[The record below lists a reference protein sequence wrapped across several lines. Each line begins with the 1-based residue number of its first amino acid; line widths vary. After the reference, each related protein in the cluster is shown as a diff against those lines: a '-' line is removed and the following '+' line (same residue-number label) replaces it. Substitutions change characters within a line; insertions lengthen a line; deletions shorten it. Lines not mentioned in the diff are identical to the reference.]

1 MFKILWGILSLFLI
15 IIIFLR
21 MPQENIGLSSFAN
34 KSDIFGSPS
43 STQRT
48 LNYITGISVFAYLL
62 IAFNLN
68 LNWMEQFFCIQFK
81 WGYLYVYVVK
91 NLIFVTKHN
100 IGKNMRY

>member
-1 MFKILWGILSLFLI
+1 MLKILWGILSLFLI

-68 LNWMEQFFCIQFK
+68 LN
-81 WGYLYVYVVK
+81 
-91 NLIFVTKHN
+91 
-100 IGKNMRY
+100 